1 MPKNKFQEV
10 IFTIMMVLVMVYA
23 MICYNIAL
31 ATGGLTNAIF
41 AAAFRELLFMAP
53 LAFLLNFFL
62 VSKIAFKKAYRIVNV
77 KADNPFHL
85 VLAISAVSVVC
96 MCPLMSLAA
105 TLLLNM
111 PEVNSLLSGSK
122 RLRSISQWRFSG
134 SFSSPDHWFDFCL
147 DYFSV
152 FRKSNFRGCDVQK
165 MTPDRWMLLPH
176 FFVFPD

>member
-1 MPKNKFQEV
+1 MDFNIRRTFAYILSIIISGGFFMPKNKFQEV

-31 ATGGLTNAIF
+31 VTGGLTNAIF

-53 LAFLLNFFL
+53 LAFLLDLFL
-62 VSKIAFKKAYRIVNV
+62 VSKFSFKKAYRIYNV

-105 TLLLNM
+105 TLLFKHAGSEFLAVWIQTTALNFPM
-111 PEVNSLLSGSK
+111 AFFWQFFFAGPLVRFLFGLFF
-122 RLRSISQWRFSG
+122 RFS
-134 SFSSPDHWFDFCL
+134 
-147 DYFSV
+147 
-152 FRKSNFRGCDVQK
+152 
-165 MTPDRWMLLPH
+165 
-176 FFVFPD
+176 